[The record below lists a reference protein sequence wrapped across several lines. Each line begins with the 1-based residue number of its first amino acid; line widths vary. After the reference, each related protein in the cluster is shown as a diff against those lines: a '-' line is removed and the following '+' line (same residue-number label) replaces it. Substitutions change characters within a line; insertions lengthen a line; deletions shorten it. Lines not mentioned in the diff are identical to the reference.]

1 MRDIPRKQRG
11 KRNQFFDA
19 DGVDEMLSGLLRLTA
34 EVSAVKDRLYIMER
48 VLESQGL
55 SVSEAVE
62 SYMTTSEDDQVL
74 TEQRHRLIE
83 TVLAQL
89 DASADTE

>member
-1 MRDIPRKQRG
+1 M
-11 KRNQFFDA
+11 
-19 DGVDEMLSGLLRLTA
+19 
-34 EVSAVKDRLYIMER
+34 SAVKDRLYIMER

-74 TEQRHRLIE
+74 TDQRHRLIE

>member
-62 SYMTTSEDDQVL
+62 SYMTTSEDDQAL
-74 TEQRHRLIE
+74 TDQRHRLIE